1 MEGLLGHLEHLKTT
15 APTPN
20 KRLREAVMN
29 SWAKLQEYYQLTDGS
44 YSIYA
49 AATLFHPPPPR
60 MKHFTYAWT
69 GETAHW
75 IPRMRAAVF
84 KTWNDEYLL
93 PAKAKEAVATT
104 RSRTAK
110 EEAIHLSILAANTRP
125 YEDRVR

>member
-49 AATLFHPPPPR
+49 AATLFHPPPR
-60 MKHFTYAWT
+60 MKHFTREVS
-69 GETAHW
+69 GQQLRLQFR
-75 IPRMRAAVF
+75 PGRNFGLRA
-84 KTWNDEYLL
+84 
-93 PAKAKEAVATT
+93 
-104 RSRTAK
+104 
-110 EEAIHLSILAANTRP
+110 TRP
-125 YEDRVR
+125 